1 MTNWISRESIPP
13 PLPPP
18 AGGLKVIS
26 VNLCVACTGMQN
38 RILPILCI
46 VGGVMAG
53 TAIFG
58 ILLGVACQIF
68 SSWGSVA
75 LVMVVL
81 LPLVSL
87 IGFMFGGLLGGYLG
101 YVNTFFTKLHD
112 FKSERL
118 KAFSEALKDYDVLM
132 LQELYTTSPI
142 KFDKRFDLEFIE
154 LCRKH
159 GFVYTAK
166 PAPRA
171 WPSISMGTGLMILS
185 KYPVVDSETLS
196 FKHQYFAE
204 QFGTNRGM
212 LYAKINVGEKDVDLF
227 TLHTT
232 ASMGE
237 SLLKGFPD
245 WLVNAADIAREG
257 QFAEIGQFV
266 GSRRT
271 SPSIPICV
279 AGDFN
284 ANIRFNKDGSIRDQ
298 RAAEIITNTMVDGLK
313 LKDMGWKVTYG
324 YSPPDLI
331 LTNLEAIKMQHLVG
345 EDLIFVDPL
354 TCLGKNFRSVPWLAN
369 EEQKKI
375 GFTHLSD
382 HLALTV
388 DLLLEKEESLDGV
401 DNEKSE

>member
-1 MTNWISRESIPP
+1 
-13 PLPPP
+13 
-18 AGGLKVIS
+18 
-26 VNLCVACTGMQN
+26 
-38 RILPILCI
+38 
-46 VGGVMAG
+46 MAG

-185 KYPVVDSETLS
+185 KV
-196 FKHQYFAE
+196 
-204 QFGTNRGM
+204 R
-212 LYAKINVGEKDVDLF
+212 
-227 TLHTT
+227 
-232 ASMGE
+232 
-237 SLLKGFPD
+237 
-245 WLVNAADIAREG
+245 
-257 QFAEIGQFV
+257 
-266 GSRRT
+266 
-271 SPSIPICV
+271 
-279 AGDFN
+279 
-284 ANIRFNKDGSIRDQ
+284 
-298 RAAEIITNTMVDGLK
+298 
-313 LKDMGWKVTYG
+313 
-324 YSPPDLI
+324 
-331 LTNLEAIKMQHLVG
+331 
-345 EDLIFVDPL
+345 
-354 TCLGKNFRSVPWLAN
+354 
-369 EEQKKI
+369 
-375 GFTHLSD
+375 
-382 HLALTV
+382 
-388 DLLLEKEESLDGV
+388 
-401 DNEKSE
+401 